1 MRQGGGATGAT
12 GVSPVQQRG
21 GRAGTP
27 GSPQRE
33 LCALCGSAVCS
44 SPATAARGFD
54 ADSFSRTQANTDLA
68 GDFLRRTVT
77 PDDQRAAGSAV
88 DSAGQAVRA
97 AGTAVG
103 EQSDLGIG

>member
-1 MRQGGGATGAT
+1 MTQGGGAT
-12 GVSPVQQRG
+12 GVSPVPQRG
-21 GRAGTP
+21 AAAGRGRPALH
-27 GSPQRE
+27 QRE

>member
-1 MRQGGGATGAT
+1 MSRGGGAT
-12 GVSPVQQRG
+12 GVSPVLQRG

-27 GSPQRE
+27 GRLHQRE

-68 GDFLRRTVT
+68 ADFLRRTVT
-77 PDDQRAAGSAV
+77 PDNQRAAGSAV

-97 AGTAVG
+97 AGTAAG
-103 EQSDLGIG
+103 EARDLA